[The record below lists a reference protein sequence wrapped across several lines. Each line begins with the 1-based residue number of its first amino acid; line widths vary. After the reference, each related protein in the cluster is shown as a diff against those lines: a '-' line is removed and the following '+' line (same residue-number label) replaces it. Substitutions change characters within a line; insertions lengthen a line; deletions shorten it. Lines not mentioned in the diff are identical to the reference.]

1 MASINSQADVM
12 NDWRGL
18 LEAADRSPEVLQI
31 LEGEVQAL
39 AQSLTEVETLKA
51 QQEAL
56 KAQRQEVTQQLNR
69 AVARGKEVAVQIRSV
84 VRGKIGPWN
93 ERLVHFK
100 VMPIRART
108 RKRILP
114 KPDDGGTGTVTGA
127 AVPPPAKP
135 VA

>member
-1 MASINSQADVM
+1 MASINSKADVM
-12 NDWRGL
+12 TDWKGL
-18 LEAADRSPEVLQI
+18 IDAYDRSPEVQAI
-31 LEGEVQAL
+31 VAEERQAL
-39 AQSLTEVETLKA
+39 AQSLAEVETLKA
-51 QQEAL
+51 RQEEL
-56 KAQRQEVTQQLNR
+56 QAQRQAVTQQLN
-69 AVARGKEVAVQIRSV
+69 AAMARGKEIAIQIRSV
-84 VRGKIGPWN
+84 VRGKIGPRN

-100 VMPIRART
+100 VMPIRPRS

>member
-1 MASINSQADVM
+1 MASINSKADVM
-12 NDWRGL
+12 TDWKGL
-18 LEAADRSPEVLQI
+18 LEAAARNPEVLQTVTA
-31 LEGEVQAL
+31 EHQAL
-39 AQSLTEVETLKA
+39 AQSLVEVETLQA
-51 QQEAL
+51 RQDELQ
-56 KAQRQEVTQQLNR
+56 AQRQEVTQQLKG
-69 AVARGKEVAVQIRSV
+69 AVARGKEIAIQIRSV
-84 VRGKIGPWN
+84 VRGKIGPRS

-100 VMPIRART
+100 VAPIRPRL